1 MSLVAFLTFPILIF
15 LLTDLQYF
23 QALHPDPVDSDEDLA
38 GEEDDLEEPGMFD
51 DAEEEGTGEDNGTE
65 QMDAD

>member
-1 MSLVAFLTFPILIF
+1 MQS
-15 LLTDLQYF
+15 F

-51 DAEEEGTGEDNGTE
+51 DAEEEGAGGENGAE

>member
-1 MSLVAFLTFPILIF
+1 MFNLA
-15 LLTDLQYF
+15 

-38 GEEDDLEEPGMFD
+38 GEEEDLEEPGMFD
-51 DAEEEGTGEDNGTE
+51 DAEEEGAGGENGAE